1 MIPYRDNGHLTA
13 RQTYFNT
20 VLSSL
25 RQIVER
31 TIRLLIKGR
40 WRKLQHMDHLNL
52 ELIVQL
58 IISACVLHN
67 PQYAFSMM
75 TLILVTCWMMMEM
88 MMTMMVT
95 VQIVMMVV
103 LPVVEIILRIL
114 SLQPAFR
121 KKDPFFFVLNNNF
134 INLLVAIIGH

>member
-1 MIPYRDNGHLTA
+1 MTPYRNNGHLTA

-31 TIRLLIKGR
+31 TIQLLKGR

-67 PQYAFSMM
+67 ICLLHDDFDPGYMLDDDGDDDDNDGDSSNSHDGGSASGRDRQAD
-75 TLILVTCWMMMEM
+75 LKRDNLKN
-88 MMTMMVT
+88 
-95 VQIVMMVV
+95 
-103 LPVVEIILRIL
+103 IIFATRI
-114 SLQPAFR
+114 
-121 KKDPFFFVLNNNF
+121 
-134 INLLVAIIGH
+134 